1 MMKASRYNKSRTD
14 RHITHTDGVWTM
26 GDTLTSNPRT
36 AYSIKLSHKI
46 FTAANSSAFFSDFP
60 ELSGAGYVTW
70 VGVDSTHFTLK
81 KGDHHLNWYFS
92 SPGARRGFCSSC
104 GSTMLFESERWAGE
118 THVSLACLD
127 GPIDRKPRANAFFD
141 THVGWMPID
150 DGLEE
155 IPG

>member
-1 MMKASRYNKSRTD
+1 MNRPDTVGGGCLCGAVVFELKLPSKWCAHCHCSMCRKA
-14 RHITHTDGVWTM
+14 H
-26 GDTLTSNPRT
+26 
-36 AYSIKLSHKI
+36 
-46 FTAANSSAFFSDFP
+46 
-60 ELSGAGYVTW
+60 GAGYVTW

-118 THVSLACLD
+118 THVSLACLN